1 MKTLVLGDITAEGY
15 NVVGKCESVPEVIGR
30 LAQRDIKVVLVSNE
44 VLKEYNEH
52 ELEMLTDTF
61 RRYGARLECEE
72 Q

>member
-1 MKTLVLGDITAEGY
+1 MKTVILGDITAEGY
-15 NVVGKCESVPEVIGR
+15 NVVGQYESVPEVIGR

-44 VLKEYNEH
+44 VLKDYNDY